1 MICDEDLPRVC
12 PDQSLLRLWLCPKAI
27 LNLTNQYRRENPEPR

>member
-12 PDQSLLRLWLCPKAI
+12 LDQSLLQLWIRQKARLS
-27 LNLTNQYRRENPEPR
+27 LTNQC